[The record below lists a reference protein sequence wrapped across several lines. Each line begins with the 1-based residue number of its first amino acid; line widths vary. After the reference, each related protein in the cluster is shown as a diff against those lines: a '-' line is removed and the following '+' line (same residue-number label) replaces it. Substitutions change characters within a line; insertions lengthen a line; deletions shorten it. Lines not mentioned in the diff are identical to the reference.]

1 MRPAR
6 CGTIVTA
13 ILNTIFPAGLW
24 AQNPGS
30 VRGSVTDS
38 SGSVVAGAILLLQP
52 AGPEN
57 GRTSITDQDGSFQFN
72 AVTPGTYSLTIVALG
87 FTDRKMDI
95 TVAADE
101 TLELPSAVLQVAP
114 AKSTV
119 QVGLSQK
126 ERAAE
131 QVHEEE
137 QQRILG
143 VLPNFLVTY
152 QQDTAPLTAAQ
163 KFRLGW
169 KIIVDPEVLIATGL
183 VAGIEQAR
191 NAYPEFGQG
200 MEGYGKR
207 VGAAYA
213 DQVSAVLVGRIVTQ
227 TLFHQDPRYYF
238 KSDGSFGARLLFA
251 IGTAFVCKGDNGR
264 WQPDYSDVI
273 GGLAAGEI
281 STLYYPASSRTGLR
295 LFHNVLLG
303 FGGRAS
309 AHIVQQFIYSKLTTH
324 IPKAAARLKLDLPEG
339 TPVDLISVEDL
350 RSGSPQGTHEMSF
363 VLEKNIEADGVV
375 VAKEGSKAMGEV
387 SYGATDNPRGAQTVS
402 LSIEHVSL
410 EAGKTSIPLRS
421 SPKRGESAAIE
432 YRWVEDTGR
441 IEVTLYSARDVAVT
455 PAP

>member
-13 ILNTIFPAGLW
+13 ILSAIFPVGLW

-38 SGSVVAGAILLLQP
+38 SGSVVAGAILLLQT

-143 VLPNFLVTY
+143 VFPNFLVTY

-169 KIIVDPEVLIATGL
+169 KIVVDPEVLIASGL

-207 VGAAYA
+207 LGAAYA
-213 DQVSAVLVGRIVTQ
+213 DQVSAVFVGRIVTQ
-227 TLFHQDPRYYF
+227 TLFRQDPRYYF
-238 KSDGSFGARLLFA
+238 KSDGSFGARLLYA

-264 WQPDYSDVI
+264 WQPDLLRRDRGS
-273 GGLAAGEI
+273 GGG
-281 STLYYPASSRTGLR
+281 
-295 LFHNVLLG
+295 
-303 FGGRAS
+303 
-309 AHIVQQFIYSKLTTH
+309 
-324 IPKAAARLKLDLPEG
+324 
-339 TPVDLISVEDL
+339 
-350 RSGSPQGTHEMSF
+350 
-363 VLEKNIEADGVV
+363 
-375 VAKEGSKAMGEV
+375 
-387 SYGATDNPRGAQTVS
+387 
-402 LSIEHVSL
+402 
-410 EAGKTSIPLRS
+410 
-421 SPKRGESAAIE
+421 
-432 YRWVEDTGR
+432 
-441 IEVTLYSARDVAVT
+441 
-455 PAP
+455 